1 MLHYTAVRPEVLE
14 LIKSIQ
20 ANTIFQEM
28 RLVGGTALAL
38 QIGHRVSVDID
49 LFGQMEADALAVS
62 GFLNQMGRTIQVK
75 KSANINIYVVN
86 DIKVDIVNYPY
97 SWIEQAV
104 DDSGI
109 TLAGMKDIA
118 AMKLAAIAGRGSK
131 KDFIDVFFLLK
142 YFPLSEMLGFFN
154 QKYPDGTELLVLKS
168 LTWFE
173 DADRDEMPL
182 VLEDCDWKLVKH
194 RIRTEV
200 QDYLTGLLEED

>member
-1 MLHYTAVRPEVLE
+1 M
-14 LIKSIQ
+14 
-20 ANTIFQEM
+20 
-28 RLVGGTALAL
+28 VGGTALAL

-62 GFLNQMGRTIQVK
+62 GFLNQMGRTIQIK

-86 DIKVDIVNYPY
+86 YIKVDIVNYPY
-97 SWIEQAV
+97 KWLEQAV
-104 DDSGI
+104 GDSGI

>member
-62 GFLNQMGRTIQVK
+62 GFLNQMGRTIQIK

-86 DIKVDIVNYPY
+86 YIKVDIVNYPY